1 MKLTQSQ
8 LRKLI
13 KEELEAVM
21 NEQLTT
27 LDDFQSHI
35 AANLKFDHKPEE
47 WGALSDEQIK
57 AAIEKHIEG
66 YKHDIKRPK
75 IAAAL
80 RAAESIQAVRGFI
93 KSRGRQ

>member
-35 AANLKFDHKPEE
+35 AANLKFDYKPEE
-47 WGALSDEQIK
+47 WGALSDEQIE
-57 AAIEKHIEG
+57 AAIKKHIEG

-80 RAAESIQAVRGFI
+80 RAPESTQAVRNFI